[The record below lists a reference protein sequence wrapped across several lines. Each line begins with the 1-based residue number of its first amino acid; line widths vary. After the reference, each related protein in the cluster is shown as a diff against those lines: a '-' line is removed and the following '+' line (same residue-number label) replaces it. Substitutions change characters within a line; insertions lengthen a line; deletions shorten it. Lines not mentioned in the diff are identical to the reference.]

1 MYRTELIKT
10 APICCLPFPLEG
22 VTSSVPRAQ
31 PRPRNI
37 LASSA
42 FRLVV
47 HLACSSVEVVHG
59 YAVPLVVANRG
70 CGGLQSEA
78 VPLMASTE
86 LSCSAGLQ
94 GEAIPLVAAMWPGL
108 WSDKAVPL
116 VGSQS
121 RERRP
126 AEIGQK
132 LCQIITKSSPKLVPC
147 KSKN

>member
-1 MYRTELIKT
+1 
-10 APICCLPFPLEG
+10 
-22 VTSSVPRAQ
+22 
-31 PRPRNI
+31 
-37 LASSA
+37 
-42 FRLVV
+42 
-47 HLACSSVEVVHG
+47 VEVVHG

-147 KSKN
+147 KSKNYHKQTKKHLIIKIHNTENTDKKFSIYYSMV